1 MSKKL
6 RVLLISLLLVGVFS
20 TLALGA
26 KVTITQWSFP
36 LLANEMEVLWKPLIE
51 KFEAQNPD
59 IEIKVEILPWGGRA
73 EKLLTAVA
81 AKRPPDV
88 AYLNEFFLQMFAARG
103 ALIPLEKYLSREALA
118 RYPKSLIGA
127 VTYNGHVYLASGTG
141 SCLYGR
147 ISVQPQGSQES
158 WLGREQT
165 P

>member
-6 RVLLISLLLVGVFS
+6 RVLLISLLLVGVLS

-26 KVTITQWSFP
+26 KVTVTQWSFP

-81 AKRPPDV
+81 A
-88 AYLNEFFLQMFAARG
+88 
-103 ALIPLEKYLSREALA
+103 
-118 RYPKSLIGA
+118 
-127 VTYNGHVYLASGTG
+127 
-141 SCLYGR
+141 
-147 ISVQPQGSQES
+147 
-158 WLGREQT
+158 
-165 P
+165 